1 MEKRPTIARN
11 GPSDGE
17 LTPKQEKVLSVLVS
31 APTVQQ
37 AAEKA
42 GVGYRTLKR
51 WLSENKAF
59 QAAYKAALDEQLA
72 DGLRRSRQSMG
83 TALDTLEGVMKDKT
97 APPQARVSAAKAA
110 LDVAVK
116 LTEQLD
122 LVEKLDEL
130 ERWKEAQ
137 NG

>member
-11 GPSDGE
+11 SPAVDK
-17 LTPKQEKVLSVLVS
+17 LTPRQQRALAALMACSSVK
-31 APTVQQ
+31 Q
-37 AAEKA
+37 AAQLA
-42 GVGYRTLKR
+42 GVGERTIKTYR
-51 WLSENKAF
+51 ADPVF

-110 LDVAVK
+110 LDTALK

-130 ERWKEAQ
+130 ERWKEAR